1 MTEKKKKHV
10 IKEEPLT
17 YDDYAKLPSDGVR
30 YELVDGILQAMTPA
44 PHPIHQLVN
53 QELGFHLKET
63 CHGEYIIFSAPID
76 LILSEKEVRQPDL
89 LMVHRERLDIVTKRG
104 IEGKPD
110 LVVEILSPTSMKRDR
125 LDKLKTYAAYNI
137 PEYWLIDPI
146 QKFLE
151 QYRLEKERY
160 ELRALYVED
169 EIVTSDYIS
178 CVAFS
183 SPIFLLTFQTF
194 PICKETHHLIQGYT
208 KIHPRKYSKTICVIG
223 NPIYR

>member
-53 QELGFHLKET
+53 QELAFQLKET

-76 LILSEKEVRQPDL
+76 LILSETEVRQPDL

-104 IEGKPD
+104 IEGQPD

-125 LDKLKTYAAYNI
+125 LDKLKTYATYNI

-151 QYRLEKERY
+151 QYRLQKDRY
-160 ELRALYVED
+160 ELQALYLKD
-169 EIVTSDYIS
+169 EIVTSDHIS
-178 CVAFS
+178 CAAFS
-183 SPIFLLTFQTF
+183 MADIFADIPGF
-194 PICKETHHLIQGYT
+194 PNI
-208 KIHPRKYSKTICVIG
+208 
-223 NPIYR
+223 